1 MTETIAEKAAS
12 ELLDTAKRVA
22 EQLLLHADG
31 KGVVVA
37 PASME
42 MMSEEISKA
51 IGQSVNGKINNVHDL
66 LEEQNIVI
74 EAHHQER
81 IHQIEEVRKEICDH
95 NKKHEKDMERILPVV
110 EAFEEGQR
118 DLASAKKGG
127 KLVLWLAATV
137 TAIGG
142 AILIIRALFWGN

>member
-95 NKKHEKDMERILPVV
+95 NKKHEKDMEKIRPVI
-110 EAFEEGQR
+110 EAFEEAQR
-118 DLASAKKGG
+118 DLVTAKKGG
-127 KLVLWLAATV
+127 KLVLWLAATI